1 MSNLLLEIGS
11 EEIPAGY
18 IIPALNALSSALTQK
33 LTDARID
40 HGSAE
45 VYATPRRLAV
55 KINDVAEKQNS
66 IQNEVVGPPAKVG
79 FDKQGNPSTAALKF
93 AEKVGLP
100 VNKLMV
106 KETSKGAYLA
116 AVMRHR
122 GAATRT
128 LLKDILPQ
136 VILSIPFPKKMRWAD
151 LDIEFA
157 RPIHTILALL
167 GNKVVRFQVGNLKSN
182 RYTYG
187 HSFMSPAK
195 IKLQTAEDYL
205 SSLSSAHV
213 MADIQQRR
221 SKLEQDIT
229 DVARQLNGRILQDEE
244 LVDIV
249 NNLVE
254 YPVAVAGNFDKEFL
268 EVPDEVL
275 INAMREHQKYF
286 AVVDQENKL
295 MPCFIAVNNTVA
307 RDLAIVAKG
316 HERVLRARLADAQFF
331 YQGDLKIS
339 NDERVQ
345 MLKKVLFQ
353 AELGTVY
360 EKTERIAGI
369 GDFISDAVE
378 STAVPTAENADLKK
392 HVVRAAML
400 SKSDLVSQVVGEFP
414 KLQGI
419 MGRIYA
425 AAAGESPR
433 VATAIEEHYR
443 PVYSGAPLPGTL
455 AGAILSIADKI
466 DSICGCFSVGLVPTG
481 ASDPYALRRQGI
493 GILQIMKDKGFSF
506 SLSDLIAHSLKFFK
520 PKNLSAV
527 QEQVY
532 AFLRNRMINLLA
544 DDGFSKDTVAAVLS
558 AASDNIPDTWRR
570 AGALEQLKAKPNFEP
585 LAVAFKRVVNI
596 IKKADDIAMQKPDQK
611 LFQHESEAAL
621 LNAYEQV
628 KNRVEDD
635 LTKGLY
641 DQALVK
647 IASLRDPVDAFF
659 EGVMVM
665 ADDVKVRHNRLAML
679 NMIAALFGKLAD
691 FSRLST

>member
-1 MSNLLLEIGS
+1 MSHLLLEIGS

-18 IIPALNALSSALTQK
+18 ITPALNSLSSVLLQK

-40 HGSAE
+40 HGNAK

-55 KINDVAEKQNS
+55 KIENVADKQKS
-66 IQNEVVGPPAKVG
+66 IQSEVIGPPAKVG
-79 FDKQGNPSTAALKF
+79 FDDQGNPTTAALKF

-100 VNKLMV
+100 VKKLVV
-106 KETSKGAYLA
+106 KETPKGAYLT
-116 AVMRHR
+116 AVIRQR
-122 GAATRT
+122 GVATRT

-167 GNKVVRFQVGNLKSN
+167 GNQVVRFQLGNVKSN
-182 RYTYG
+182 RYTHG

-195 IKLQTAEDYL
+195 IKLEAPEDYL
-205 SSLSSAHV
+205 STLSSAQV
-213 MADIQQRR
+213 MADMQDRR
-221 SKLEQDIT
+221 SKMEHDIA
-229 DVARQLNGRILQDEE
+229 DVARQLNGRILPDDE

-254 YPVAVAGNFDKEFL
+254 YPVVVAGNFDKEFL
-268 EVPDEVL
+268 EVPDEIL

-286 AVVDQENKL
+286 AIVDKDNKL

-307 RDLAIVAKG
+307 QDMAIVAKG

-331 YQGDLKIS
+331 YRGDLKIS

-353 AELGTVY
+353 ADLGTVY
-360 EKTERIAGI
+360 EKIERVAGV
-369 GDFISDAVE
+369 GEFISAAVE
-378 STAVPTAENADLKK
+378 PIPAPAAENADLKK
-392 HVVRAAML
+392 HVIRAAML

-419 MGRIYA
+419 MGRVYA
-425 AAAGESPR
+425 TVAGESPR

-443 PVYSGAPLPGTL
+443 PVYSGAPLPETL
-455 AGAILSIADKI
+455 VGAILSIADKI

-493 GILQIMKDKGFSF
+493 GILQIMKDQGFSF
-506 SLSDLIAHSLKFFK
+506 CLSDLIAESLRHFK
-520 PKNLSAV
+520 PENLPAV
-527 QEQVY
+527 QKQVA
-532 AFLRNRMINLLA
+532 AFLRNRMTSLLV
-544 DDGFSKDTVAAVLS
+544 DNGFSKDTVAAILS
-558 AASDNIPDTWRR
+558 VAADNIPDTWRR
-570 AGALEQLKAKPNFEP
+570 AGALQQLKAKPDFEP

-596 IKKADDIAMQKPDQK
+596 IKKADEITMHEPDQK

-628 KNRVEDD
+628 KNRVEGD
-635 LTKGLY
+635 LANGLY

-665 ADDVKVRHNRLAML
+665 AEDIKVRHNRLALL
-679 NMIAALFGKLAD
+679 NMIADLFGKLAD
-691 FSRLST
+691 FSKLTT